1 MRPHIAPLGDHQK
14 AVAQVLL
21 GRLKRLGLLGPP
33 KARERESKEER
44 RNAKKIMGISLRMQ
58 AQALACEGA
67 TYADAEDLAPGGG
80 AAARSGKC
88 YRAMR
93 GRT

>member
-58 AQALACEGA
+58 RKLLRVRVPLTRMPKTSPLVAVQPLGVESA
-67 TYADAEDLAPGGG
+67 TGP
-80 AAARSGKC
+80 
-88 YRAMR
+88 
-93 GRT
+93 